1 MYCERFLEFLTDLE
15 SQLPTRRYVTTLVKD
30 LNLLALIRLS
40 PTFNGEEN
48 GLFRDLFVLLR
59 QFVNFPVDDNTGIQ
73 HTQVQSYE
81 EHCARLARLQRASL
95 KNFKEKLTILA
106 LSNYAAIEKRTELE
120 AHLGSLSDKELADLS
135 GLLGFRTKYPPSAKV
150 EASRD
155 LLMEILLSSH
165 ERRRT
170 FRESMRDLSIL
181 PTEAALYEPTLLR
194 NEHYDGSRSLAIPKL
209 NLQYLSVGDFL
220 WRSFVLYRCESFFE
234 VRKDMEE
241 TIKRLQPQHAQLP
254 NSVRFDGF
262 SRMAIPISKP
272 AYVGLKIV
280 TLAP

>member
-1 MYCERFLEFLTDLE
+1 MLL
-15 SQLPTRRYVTTLVKD
+15 KD

-40 PTFNGEEN
+40 PLFNQTGN

-59 QFVNFPVDDNTGIQ
+59 HFVHFPIDDNTGRQ
-73 HTQVQSYE
+73 HTQLQSYE
-81 EHCARLARLQRASL
+81 EHCARLARLQRVSL
-95 KNFKEKLTILA
+95 KNFKDRLTLLA
-106 LSNYAAIEKRTELE
+106 LSNYAAIDKREDLE
-120 AHLGSLSDKELADLS
+120 AHLESLSDAELVGLS
-135 GLLGFRTKYPPSAKV
+135 GSLGIRTKYPAASKV
-150 EASRD
+150 DVGRA
-155 LLMEILLSSH
+155 LLLETLLSAH

-170 FRESMRDLSIL
+170 FREVMRDLSVV

-234 VRKDMEE
+234 IRKDMEE
-241 TIKRLQPQHAQLP
+241 TVKRLQPKTGQLP
-254 NSVRFDGF
+254 DKVHFDGF

-272 AYVGLKIV
+272 A
-280 TLAP
+280 